1 MTLKIGIDVGGT
13 FTDFVV
19 TRDGAEP
26 AIFKTL
32 STPSDPSIAVVNGLA
47 RSPLACIRR

>member
-1 MTLKIGIDVGGT
+1 MALKIGIDVGGT

-19 TRDGAEP
+19 TRDDAEP

-32 STPSDPSIAVVNGLA
+32 STPSDQGG
-47 RSPLACIRR
+47 RHK